1 MQTEVTP
8 SPYEGFS
15 TPTGAAL
22 RLTALTVFE
31 GPEAALAR
39 LASLFAGPPDVRR
52 AAANVLPHFVP
63 SPVAVIILMKAYW
76 GNGRTPLA
84 KQMAK
89 ALKSVF
95 ESWEPAI
102 IQNLSM
108 SPQDVK
114 VLHDAVKRTHPR
126 NLKFNVSEIT
136 KRNFNV

>member
-1 MQTEVTP
+1 MSTESPP
-8 SPYEGFS
+8 SVYEGFF
-15 TPTGAAL
+15 TPLGVHL
-22 RLTALTVFE
+22 RLTALAASK
-31 GPEAALAR
+31 GPEAALSR
-39 LASLFAGPPDVRR
+39 LASLFQGPPEVRK
-52 AAANVLPHFVP
+52 AAAAALPIYAP
-63 SPVAVIILMKAYW
+63 SPVAVVVLMKAYW
-76 GNGRTPLA
+76 SDGRTPLA